1 MGIIINMVNFDID
14 MGKIHFSLTSMIV
27 KKKQIQ
33 GGGGHQY
40 ISRGGGIFLKL
51 NNFRRTRCEI
61 NNLLQELFYINV

>member
-33 GGGGHQY
+33 GGGGTNT
-40 ISRGGGIFLKL
+40 SPGGVEYF
-51 NNFRRTRCEI
+51 
-61 NNLLQELFYINV
+61 